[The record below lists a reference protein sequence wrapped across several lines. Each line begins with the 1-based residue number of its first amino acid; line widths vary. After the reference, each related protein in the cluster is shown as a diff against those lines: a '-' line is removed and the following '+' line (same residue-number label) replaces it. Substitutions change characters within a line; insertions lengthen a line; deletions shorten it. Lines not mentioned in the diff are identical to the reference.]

1 MDHFDSP
8 HIGQHR
14 QLVNAS
20 ANALEF
26 VGDFFQPIDHY
37 DTMLQSGRTDIGS
50 YRHMRRFCFEPDF
63 FVLLRRKTERDA
75 FFLFLFH

>member
-1 MDHFDSP
+1 MDLFDPS
-8 HIGQHR
+8 HIGQNR

-26 VGDFFQPIDHY
+26 VGDFFQPINHY

-50 YRHMRRFCFEPDF
+50 YGHMSCFCFEPDF